1 MKHLCTAVTR
11 LAFCLLLLLSFG
23 IGASAQT
30 IEVVASQ
37 SILADVTGV
46 IGGESI
52 SLRTLIPRLAD
63 PHKYTPTPGDLA
75 AIADSDLALIVG
87 AGYEEMLL
95 DAIQN
100 AGESVHVVSASA
112 CIEIRPFGAGAE
124 HEDEQAHE
132 DDHADDHADDDHAHE
147 DDHADDHADDEH
159 ADDEHEDDHADDD
172 HADDHAEDEDAHED
186 DHADDE
192 HEDDDADDDD
202 HADDHADDDHADDHA
217 DDENAD
223 EEHDDDHA
231 DEEHEDDHADDE
243 HDEDHGD
250 MSDCDDHDA
259 EVAAIVGD
267 DGEDHAAIATLGRE
281 QDLTCFEGHE
291 GDDHHDHAHGAG
303 SCDPHVWMDPHL
315 VIYWALQIR
324 DALTELDPDNADAYA
339 ANAAAY
345 AAELVAIESDF
356 IQPMLEGL
364 PADQRTMITSHGSM
378 GYFATTFGF
387 EIVTQVVAS
396 VGTAVEPSARDLAQV
411 IDRIAEEGVPA
422 IFTDAM
428 ASDIIMNTVAEESG
442 VRLAPLY
449 SDTLSEIDGPAGT
462 YLDYIRYNTSTII
475 GALSQGG

>member
-87 AGYEEMLL
+87 AGYEETLL

-124 HEDEQAHE
+124 HEDE
-132 DDHADDHADDDHAHE
+132 HAH
-147 DDHADDHADDEH
+147 
-159 ADDEHEDDHADDD
+159 
-172 HADDHAEDEDAHED
+172 
-186 DHADDE
+186 
-192 HEDDDADDDD
+192 DDD
-202 HADDHADDDHADDHA
+202 HADDHADDDHADDDDDDHA
-217 DDENAD
+217 DDEHADDEHAD

-267 DGEDHAAIATLGRE
+267 DGDDHAAIATLGRE

-324 DALTELDPDNADAYA
+324 DSLSELDPDNADAYA